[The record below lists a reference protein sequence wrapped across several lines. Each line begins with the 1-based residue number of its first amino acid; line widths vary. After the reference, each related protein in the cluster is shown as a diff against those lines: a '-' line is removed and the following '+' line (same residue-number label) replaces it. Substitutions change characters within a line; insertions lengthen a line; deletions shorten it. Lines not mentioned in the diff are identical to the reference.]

1 LWSQILADVTGKCV
15 RIPNVN
21 EATALG
27 GAFAAGVAV
36 GEYDSIEEAAKSLVG
51 WDKTYEPNAANS
63 ALYADTAARWKEAY
77 AAQLGLVDSGVTTS
91 MWKAPGL

>member
-1 LWSQILADVTGKCV
+1 VTGKLIQ
-15 RIPNVN
+15 IPAVN

-36 GEYDSIEEAAKSLVG
+36 GEYGSIEEAAKSLVT
-51 WDKTYEPNAANS
+51 WDKTYEPNMANT
-63 ALYADTAARWKEAY
+63 ALYADVAARWKEAY
-77 AAQLGLVDSGVTTS
+77 AAQLGLVDRGVTTS